1 MQKIKVEEAVGTVLM
16 HDITRIVPGEFKGR
30 AFAKGHL
37 IREEDI
43 PDLLKLGKEHVYV
56 GELNPGKIHEHEA
69 ALRIAAVVSGKG
81 LTYGE
86 PCEGKVS
93 LKAAYDGMCMINE
106 EKLLEINMIDDVAVA
121 TRNNRKAVKKGDIIA
136 ALKVIPLSVE
146 EDKLRLVEEIAN
158 NKEIITIKPF
168 RSYKVGLVTT
178 GTEVYTGRVKE
189 KFGPVIKKKLKSYG
203 CQVLDQIIVPDDA
216 AQIARA
222 IQGLLE
228 RGAEMIF
235 TTGGMS
241 VDPDDVTPVGI
252 RQTGAEIV
260 SYGAP
265 VFPGAMLL
273 VAYLGNVPILGLPG
287 AVSYFKATVF
297 DLIMPLL
304 LSEEKINKHD
314 LAKLGMGGLCLN
326 CEVCHYPVCTFGTG
340 A

>member
-1 MQKIKVEEAVGTVLM
+1 MQKIRVEEAVGTVLM

-69 ALRIAAVVSGKG
+69 ALRIASVVSGKG
-81 LTYGE
+81 VTYEE
-86 PCEGKVS
+86 PCEGKAT
-93 LKAAYDGMCMINE
+93 LRAAYDGMCMINE
-106 EKLLEINMIDDVAVA
+106 DKLLELNMIDDVVVA
-121 TRNNRKAVKKGDIIA
+121 TRNNRKPVKKGDVIA
-136 ALKVIPLSVE
+136 ALKVIPLSVD
-146 EDKLRLVEEIAN
+146 EDKLCLVEEIAKN
-158 NKEIITIKPF
+158 AEIIKIKPF

-178 GTEVYTGRVKE
+178 GTEVYTGRIKE
-189 KFGPVIKKKLKSYG
+189 KFGSIIRKKIKSYG
-203 CQVLDQIIVPDDA
+203 CQLLDQIIVPDDVS
-216 AQIARA
+216 QIAQA
-222 IQGLLE
+222 IQTLLDE
-228 RGAEMIF
+228 GAEMIF

-260 SYGAP
+260 SHGAP

-273 VAYLGNVPILGLPG
+273 VAYLGDIPILGLPG
-287 AVSYFKATVF
+287 AISYFNATVF
-297 DLIMPLL
+297 DLIMPLVL
-304 LSEEKINKHD
+304 AEEKIEKHD

-326 CEVCHYPVCTFGTG
+326 CEVCHYPICTFGTG

>member
-1 MQKIKVEEAVGTVLM
+1 MQEIRVEEAIGTTLM
-16 HDITRIVPGEFKGR
+16 HDITRIVPGKFKGR
-30 AFAKGHL
+30 AFAKGHV
-37 IREEDI
+37 IKEEDI
-43 PDLLKLGKEHVYV
+43 PELLKLGKEHVYV
-56 GELNPGKIHEHEA
+56 GELHSGRVHEHDA
-69 ALRIAAVVSGKG
+69 ALRIAAVVSGEG
-81 LTYGE
+81 LTYAD

-93 LKAAYDGMCMINE
+93 LRAAYDGMCIINE
-106 EKLLEINMIDDVAVA
+106 ENLLKINMIDDVAVA
-121 TRNNRKAVKKGDIIA
+121 TRNHRKPVKKGDLIA
-136 ALKVIPLSVE
+136 ALKVIPLAVE
-146 EDKLRLVEEIAN
+146 EDKLRLVEDIAN
-158 NKEIITIKPF
+158 KEDIIQVKPF

-178 GTEVYTGRVKE
+178 GNEVYTGRIPE
-189 KFGPVIKKKLKSYG
+189 KFGPVIMKKLKTYG
-203 CQVLDQIIVPDDA
+203 CELLEQVIVPDDPSK
-216 AQIARA
+216 IARA
-222 IQGLLE
+222 IQNLLAK
-228 RGAEMIF
+228 GAEMIF

-273 VAYLGNVPILGLPG
+273 VAYLGDVPILGLPG
-287 AVSYFKATVF
+287 AVSYFKATIF

-304 LSEEKINKHD
+304 LSEEKIDKLD